1 MMKGGSGSGVG
12 SGSIPLTGGSGSGR
26 PKNKWI
32 RWIRNTVRELLKF
45 YLVGGGGR
53 VSTVT
58 LLTNSLDQNFK
69 AYLYQNVM
77 DPISALSYSR
87 YGEGSQKG
95 GGKEGV
101 LNDL

>member
-1 MMKGGSGSGVG
+1 
-12 SGSIPLTGGSGSGR
+12 
-26 PKNKWI
+26 
-32 RWIRNTVRELLKF
+32 
-45 YLVGGGGR
+45 
-53 VSTVT
+53 
-58 LLTNSLDQNFK
+58 LDQNFK

>member
-1 MMKGGSGSGVG
+1 
-12 SGSIPLTGGSGSGR
+12 
-26 PKNKWI
+26 
-32 RWIRNTVRELLKF
+32 
-45 YLVGGGGR
+45 
-53 VSTVT
+53 VSTGT

-95 GGKEGV
+95 GKGGSIEWFIDGK
-101 LNDL
+101 N